1 MTEEQKQTQASGPN
15 GQQPTPETAE
25 TTEPTTAPEQSIE
38 GEIVEEAV
46 EEEGAAATAD
56 MEVQQRLAQA
66 EDQANAYKDQ
76 WLRTTADFKNYKRRT
91 ELERTE
97 LIRSASSGLI
107 AKLLPIID
115 DIERAMENVP
125 DEVTQTSW
133 WAGMQ
138 MIEQKLR
145 TVLESEGVTPI
156 NALGQEFDP
165 NFHDAVMYEEAE
177 NQENKVVAELQK
189 GYMQHDRVLRPT
201 MVKVGKG

>member
-1 MTEEQKQTQASGPN
+1 MTEEQKQTQANGPN
-15 GQQPTPETAE
+15 GQQPTPEAAE
-25 TTEPTTAPEQSIE
+25 AAEPTTTPEEPIE
-38 GEIVEEAV
+38 GEIVEEDVVV
-46 EEEGAAATAD
+46 EAPAAATDTDA
-56 MEVQQRLAQA
+56 QQRLAQIEA
-66 EDQANAYKDQ
+66 QANEYKDQ

-107 AKLLPIID
+107 AKLLPVID

-125 DEVTQTSW
+125 PEVSETSW

-138 MIEQKLR
+138 LIEQKLR
-145 TVLESEGVTPI
+145 TVLESEGVKPI
-156 NALGQEFDP
+156 NALGQDFDP

-177 NQENKVVAELQK
+177 NQENKVTAELQK